1 MQFEGGQVVHQQTPE
16 GRRTQSMKNFSP
28 GYRQQVI
35 TRIVA
40 YLAQRGAARSDTV
53 SGNPADIERY
63 LRVLMP
69 DFSIEI
75 TERDPHYRLTR
86 IETDEP
92 VGNADQLSSGE
103 AQVLTLGLDIV
114 TMAAS
119 WALSHQEERVLLL
132 DEPDAHMHPDLQVRF
147 ADFIVQVMG
156 KYECQVLIATHS
168 PTLLAALG
176 QFGGDKASV
185 IYMDR
190 TRSEFVAVP
199 YGDALK
205 ETAAVLGG
213 HLLMG
218 PLFGAPIL
226 LVEGEDDYR
235 IWSQVPRHH
244 VINLAVLPCN
254 GEKIKKYQKALET
267 VLSALC
273 DKQETPH
280 GYALLDGDK
289 NLPEPNPDN
298 PQDYIKFLQLNCH
311 EAENLYL
318 TDEALADLG
327 TEWEA
332 AKAKVHD
339 EAPNFGQKEQQL
351 REAPNWDRQNADLK
365 EVIDQVAQILDPK
378 NVPWTVR
385 VGHRI
390 GRERPTGQLADFLGP
405 DVISALW
412 GSKAATD
419 EAR

>member
-1 MQFEGGQVVHQQTPE
+1 
-16 GRRTQSMKNFSP
+16 
-28 GYRQQVI
+28 
-35 TRIVA
+35 
-40 YLAQRGAARSDTV
+40 
-53 SGNPADIERY
+53 
-63 LRVLMP
+63 
-69 DFSIEI
+69 
-75 TERDPHYRLTR
+75 
-86 IETDEP
+86 
-92 VGNADQLSSGE
+92 
-103 AQVLTLGLDIV
+103 
-114 TMAAS
+114 
-119 WALSHQEERVLLL
+119 
-132 DEPDAHMHPDLQVRF
+132 
-147 ADFIVQVMG
+147 
-156 KYECQVLIATHS
+156 
-168 PTLLAALG
+168 
-176 QFGGDKASV
+176 
-185 IYMDR
+185 
-190 TRSEFVAVP
+190 
-199 YGDALK
+199 
-205 ETAAVLGG
+205 
-213 HLLMG
+213 MG